1 MDEPIKTLAT
11 CTDIEFLRQTN
22 KIRHAVENWLTVTEI
37 KKIREQMPKI
47 KPIPEGL
54 DKKQAE
60 LIEKENERH
69 KAEQTK
75 KNLNAILDAILEE
88 HPEETLEIM
97 RLCCFVDPKDDTHR
111 ITYYMAAFAEMFA
124 NEDVLNFFTSL
135 MNLGQKFGLTV

>member
-1 MDEPIKTLAT
+1 MDEPIKTLAN
-11 CTDIEFLRQTN
+11 CNDEDFLRQTN
-22 KIRHAVENWLTVTEI
+22 KIRRAVEKWLTITEI
-37 KKIREQMPKI
+37 KKIRERMPKI

-69 KAEQTK
+69 KTQQMK
-75 KNLNAILDAILEE
+75 KNLDDILDAVLEE
-88 HPEETLEIM
+88 HPKETLEIIK
-97 RLCCFVDPKDDTHR
+97 LCCFVDPSDETHK

-135 MNLGQKFGLTV
+135 MNLGKKFGLTL